1 MRLFKR
7 FFKNTY
13 PVGYAMPILLLGL
26 LVLFA
31 GLIVSAFNSFAFTLP
46 VIILVTIAVLLIFIG
61 AIATVLL
68 ATLCNHR
75 W

>member
-1 MRLFKR
+1 MKLFKR

-13 PVGYAMPILLLGL
+13 PVGYAMPVLLLGL
-26 LVLFA
+26 LALFA

-61 AIATVLL
+61 TIAIVLL